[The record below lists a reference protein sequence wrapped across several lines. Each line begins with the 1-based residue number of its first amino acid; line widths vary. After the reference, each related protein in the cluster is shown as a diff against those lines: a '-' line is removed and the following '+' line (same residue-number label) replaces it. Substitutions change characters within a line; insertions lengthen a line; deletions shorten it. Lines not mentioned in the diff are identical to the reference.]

1 MIFHSDPVAG
11 WNCVSISSVTA
22 TLPGQRKAAAG
33 AGRPLASVSTSRFAV
48 GGNGVLPS
56 PREHEG
62 PSPCAAPGEGLRT
75 FHGRR
80 PPGERAIGP
89 FTSTRRAHPQPAPP
103 PARPAPASADRRP
116 GADGPAGNSP
126 RLQALD
132 RRVGC
137 LPRVGVWAKISPSS
151 NSALRMSSP
160 CGGVGPKPRKVVPMG
175 QMPPPRG
182 GVGCAMRIRR
192 THRVSSRYLPHI
204 GHIRGYA
211 SHTFRRWR

>member
-11 WNCVSISSVTA
+11 WNCVSISCATA

-33 AGRPLASVSTSRFAV
+33 AGRPLASVSTGRFAV

-80 PPGERAIGP
+80 PPGERAIGS
-89 FTSTRRAHPQPAPP
+89 FTSTRRAQP
-103 PARPAPASADRRP
+103 RPAPASTRP

-137 LPRVGVWAKISPSS
+137 LPRVGVWARSLGRWYLWGRCLPR
-151 NSALRMSSP
+151 A
-160 CGGVGPKPRKVVPMG
+160 GVWDA
-175 QMPPPRG
+175 QCAS
-182 GVGCAMRIRR
+182 VGR
-192 THRVSSRYLPHI
+192 T
-204 GHIRGYA
+204 G
-211 SHTFRRWR
+211 

>member
-1 MIFHSDPVAG
+1 MSAAVCPFGTGQGGRAHDVVAHDRGVGRGGASAGESSRWRRSRPGPPPPRRPVRGERTRRSPSA
-11 WNCVSISSVTA
+11 SRA
-22 TLPGQRKAAAG
+22 RG
-33 AGRPLASVSTSRFAV
+33 APETPTPRRV
-48 GGNGVLPS
+48 GG
-56 PREHEG
+56 
-62 PSPCAAPGEGLRT
+62 
-75 FHGRR
+75 
-80 PPGERAIGP
+80 P
-89 FTSTRRAHPQPAPP
+89 FPSTRGTQP
-103 PARPAPASADRRP
+103 RPAPASTPP

-137 LPRVGVWAKISPSS
+137 LPRVGVWARSPGRWYLWGRCLPRAGVWGRRRR
-151 NSALRMSSP
+151 NRPGRPQMS
-160 CGGVGPKPRKVVPMG
+160 
-175 QMPPPRG
+175 PPRG

>member
-103 PARPAPASADRRP
+103 PARPVGGRALGSGRKFSAAS
-116 GADGPAGNSP
+116 
-126 RLQALD
+126 
-132 RRVGC
+132 
-137 LPRVGVWAKISPSS
+137 
-151 NSALRMSSP
+151 
-160 CGGVGPKPRKVVPMG
+160 GVGQACG
-175 QMPPPRG
+175 MPPPRG